1 MALSPAELERA
12 KRFLD
17 LAARVAWRAGGHAEP
32 NPLVGCVI
40 AKDDTVLGIGHHKQ
54 FGNLHA
60 EREALANA
68 KMRGNDVAGATAYV
82 TLEPCCHHGK
92 QPPCTEALI
101 EAGIKRVVF
110 ARHDPAEESSGGCA
124 ILERA
129 GIEAVHCDASE
140 TAVHLSDPFFK
151 RIRTG
156 MPWVI
161 AKWAQ
166 TVDGRV
172 ATRTG
177 QSQWISS
184 DRSRRRVHRLR
195 ERMDAIIT
203 GLGTASYDDPML
215 TARVGR
221 KPRREPRRVVIDT
234 DLDLP
239 SDSKLALTARE
250 VPVTA
255 CCANELKSG
264 EFLRPRREA
273 LEAMGVEIMGV
284 RSDSRRLDL
293 DVMLQQLVTEYD
305 VTNAL
310 IECGPGL
317 LGSFFEHDLVDEAV
331 VYIAPLLLGDEMAK
345 AAASGRTVPTLSGGR
360 NFKLMH
366 VKRVGDDVELIY
378 RRPVEHAPVVTNN
391 NISDKPE

>member
-1 MALSPAELERA
+1 MNAPDLNEQESERA

-17 LAARVAWRAGGHAEP
+17 LAARAAWRAGGRVEP

-40 AKDDTVLGIGHHKQ
+40 AQGDTVLGIGHHRN
-54 FGNLHA
+54 FGGLHA

-68 KMRGNDVAGATAYV
+68 KLRGNDVKGATAYV

-92 QPPCTEALI
+92 QPPCTDALI
-101 EAGIKRVVF
+101 EAGIARVLF
-110 ARHDPAEESSGGCA
+110 ARHDPHAVSAGGCS
-124 ILERA
+124 ILNEA
-129 GIEAVHCDASE
+129 GIRTQLCELSKPAIHV
-140 TAVHLSDPFFK
+140 SDPFCK
-151 RIRTG
+151 RIQTG
-156 MPWVI
+156 MPWVV

-184 DRSRRRVHRLR
+184 SRSRSRVHRLR

-203 GLGTASYDDPML
+203 GLGTATIDDPLL

-221 KPRREPRRVVIDT
+221 TPRREPRRVIIDT

-239 SDSKLALTARE
+239 VNSRLAQTARQ

-264 EFLRPRREA
+264 AFLKPRRDA
-273 LEAMGVEIMGV
+273 LEALGVDIMGV

-293 DVMLQQLVTEYD
+293 DVMLRQLADTYD

-317 LGSFFEHDLVDEAV
+317 LGSFFEFDLIDEAV
-331 VYIAPLLLGDEMAK
+331 VYIAPMLLGDEMAK

-360 NFKLMH
+360 NFRLMS
-366 VKRVGDDVELIY
+366 VKRVGDDVELVY
-378 RRPVEHAPVVTNN
+378 RRPVEHATTA
-391 NISDKPE
+391 